1 MNKILE
7 KLILKEPVTEHD
19 IEEELYDVCDRV
31 HATCYRE
38 CPVFAV
44 NNEIPWNKEKSNCR
58 CFKDGEKML
67 AFIRSYQKTKNAPP
81 TKGDYQTDGWVRVLR
96 NGRK

>member
-44 NNEIPWNKEKSNCR
+44 NN
-58 CFKDGEKML
+58 
-67 AFIRSYQKTKNAPP
+67 
-81 TKGDYQTDGWVRVLR
+81 
-96 NGRK
+96 